1 MEVVRTTSNLEVVYE
16 ITVNMS
22 PKMAAWLQSEDG
34 PMLCYKR
41 ERYQETALTN
51 RKRAQKLE
59 EIKQTLSQW
68 IRKES
73 LARSEN
79 RGTSTERT
87 TLSSVQVYGEAML
100 IEA

>member
-1 MEVVRTTSNLEVVYE
+1 
-16 ITVNMS
+16 MS
-22 PKMAAWLQSEDG
+22 PKMAAWLQSEDWRRLG
-34 PMLCYKR
+34 YSR
-41 ERYQETALTN
+41 ETYPETALTN

-59 EIKQTLSQW
+59 EIKQTLIPG

-100 IEA
+100 IQA

>member
-1 MEVVRTTSNLEVVYE
+1 
-16 ITVNMS
+16 MS
-22 PKMAAWLQSEDG
+22 PKMASWLQYEDWPRMG
-34 PMLCYKR
+34 YSR
-41 ERYQETALTN
+41 EKYPETSLTN

-59 EIKQTLSQW
+59 EIKQNLIPG

-100 IEA
+100 IQA